1 MKLILILILLQYK
14 LNGRNNMA
22 WVKYGEDD
30 LINLDK
36 TTDIHIEK
44 VQDKKCDYVYDIR
57 FYTGVD
63 YLFKRYTSLEE
74 CMHAFE
80 YLVRCL
86 SFGIQFIDMTNIS

>member
-1 MKLILILILLQYK
+1 MQTIFLQQK

-36 TTDIHIEK
+36 TTDIHIAK
-44 VQDKKCDYVYDIR
+44 VQDEKGDYVYNIR
-57 FYTGVD
+57 FFYNNEDCLST
-63 YLFKRYTSLEE
+63 RYTSLEE
-74 CMHAFE
+74 CTRDFE

>member
-1 MKLILILILLQYK
+1 MGGIT
-14 LNGRNNMA
+14 MA

-44 VQDKKCDYVYDIR
+44 VQDKEGNYIYDIR
-57 FYTGVD
+57 FYKGEN

-74 CMHAFE
+74 CTRDFE

>member
-1 MKLILILILLQYK
+1 
-14 LNGRNNMA
+14 MA

-36 TTDIHIEK
+36 TTDIHIAK
-44 VQDKKCDYVYDIR
+44 VQNEKGDYVYNIR

-63 YLFKRYTSLEE
+63 YLLKRYTSLEE
-74 CMHAFE
+74 CRRDFE

>member
-1 MKLILILILLQYK
+1 
-14 LNGRNNMA
+14 MA
-22 WVKYGEDD
+22 WVKYGEDA

-44 VQDKKCDYVYDIR
+44 VQDKEGNYIYDIR
-57 FYTGVD
+57 FYKD
-63 YLFKRYTSLEE
+63 ENYLFKRYTSLEE
-74 CMHAFE
+74 CMRDFE

>member
-1 MKLILILILLQYK
+1 MQTIFLQQK

-36 TTDIHIEK
+36 TTDIHIAK
-44 VQDKKCDYVYDIR
+44 VQDEKGDYVYNIR
-57 FYTGVD
+57 FFYNNEDCLST
-63 YLFKRYTSLEE
+63 RYTSLEE
-74 CMHAFE
+74 CTRDFE

-86 SFGIQFIDMTNIS
+86 SFGIQFSDMTNIS

>member
-1 MKLILILILLQYK
+1 
-14 LNGRNNMA
+14 MA

-36 TTDIHIEK
+36 TTDIHIKK

-74 CMHAFE
+74 CMRDFE

>member
-1 MKLILILILLQYK
+1 
-14 LNGRNNMA
+14 MA

-44 VQDKKCDYVYDIR
+44 VQDKEGNYIYDIR
-57 FYTGVD
+57 FYNGEN
-63 YLFKRYTSLEE
+63 YSFKRYTSLGE
-74 CMHAFE
+74 CMRDFE

>member
-1 MKLILILILLQYK
+1 
-14 LNGRNNMA
+14 MA

-44 VQDKKCDYVYDIR
+44 VQDKEGNYIYDIR
-57 FYTGVD
+57 FYKGEN
-63 YLFKRYTSLEE
+63 YSFKRYTSLGE
-74 CMHAFE
+74 CMRDFE